1 MNARRDPDQILA
13 AWLDEGANE
22 LPDSTRR
29 AIGAGVRTTD
39 QARGRFGWPARRN
52 DMTRFQNFGALAAV
66 AIVAM
71 VGVVAVVAVNRPG
84 TGPGGLSSPSP
95 TASSTLSSTQS
106 ASPPVASAS
115 PSSPAA
121 ASPVPLLP
129 FTSDRFGYVIGVPQ
143 GWTLTAPDSDLPDQF
158 YPGSEPQYADRWQP
172 ATSTVPWV
180 VVAVRDPAPAQT
192 AEAWIAANAAAFKEA
207 CGATADTAV
216 TVGGETGTLL
226 LGSCGAGISTI
237 GVQVVHGTKA
247 YTFEVNYPS
256 QEYATYRVLFDQI
269 LASVQFT
276 E

>member
-13 AWLDEGANE
+13 AWLEEGANE
-22 LPDSTRR
+22 LPASTRR
-29 AIGAGVRTTD
+29 AIAAGVRTTD

-84 TGPGGLSSPSP
+84 TGPGGVTAPSP
-95 TASSTLSSTQS
+95 TASAALPS
-106 ASPPVASAS
+106 ATSATPTGASAS
-115 PSSPAA
+115 PGSPA
-121 ASPVPLLP
+121 ASPVPLSS

-143 GWTLTAPDSDLPDQF
+143 GWTLTTPVSDLPDQF

-172 ATSTVPWV
+172 AASTVPWV
-180 VVAVRDPAPAQT
+180 VVAVRDPAPQT
-192 AEAWIAANAAAFKEA
+192 PEAWIAANAAAFKAA
-207 CGATADTAV
+207 CGASGDAAV

-226 LGSCGAGISTI
+226 IGSCTFGTSTM
-237 GVQVVHGTKA
+237 GVQVVHGTRA
-247 YTFEVNYPS
+247 YSFEVNYPS
-256 QEYATYRVLFDQI
+256 QEYATYRALFDQI